1 MKVFS
6 RNKEGRTAIL
16 EGGLNRIRTA
26 RGPMLD
32 THWSGHVSIDAF
44 DILVNT
50 HKAYID
56 AGADVITVNSHA
68 SSRLVLGDSMNVS
81 LIEKNKNTKQLSKQE

>member
-1 MKVFS
+1 
-6 RNKEGRTAIL
+6 
-16 EGGLNRIRTA
+16 
-26 RGPMLD
+26 MLD

-56 AGADVITVNSHA
+56 AGADVITEIVTLL
-68 SSRLVLGDSMNVS
+68 LV
-81 LIEKNKNTKQLSKQE
+81 